1 VLALVGQV
9 VEQSAVGW
17 VAGGPGHQLVDLRA
31 ETVCRSGE
39 GDGVHGAGVVG
50 VAEGERV
57 LKDAAH
63 RVRGVGLAPVG
74 VGDQLPAAAQ
84 QVRQAALVA
93 RVREAAIRRPAVAF
107 QHAGIVLAEHLGGV
121 LVAPPACDTVD
132 GDLVADERP
141 QPCLAPPTRQ
151 PVSSGATNGLAR
163 TPAVNDW

>member
-1 VLALVGQV
+1 MLTLAGEM

-17 VAGGPGHQLVDLRA
+17 VAGGPGHELVDLRA
-31 ETVCRSGE
+31 EAVCRSGE
-39 GDGVHGAGVVG
+39 GDGVHGASVVG

-63 RVRGVGLAPVG
+63 RVRGAGLAPVG

-84 QVRQAALVA
+84 QVRKAALVA
-93 RVREAAIRRPAVAF
+93 RVREAAVRRPAVAF

-121 LVAPPACDTVD
+121 LVAPPTGDTVD
-132 GDLVADERP
+132 GDLVADERHSHA
-141 QPCLAPPTRQ
+141 LTPPTRQ
-151 PVSSGATNGLAR
+151 PVSSGATTGLAR